1 MALILKNKKPLKK
14 IQNEIA
20 PNDQI
25 ELLFYDEAFFR
36 RESTITR
43 GWYPRGHNIKVN
55 CPITKEKVGVCGA
68 VNPRDG
74 QLFSLIFD
82 GFDSDT
88 FVYYLK
94 WIIGKFSKRKKIV
107 LILDNSSSHKSNK
120 VAEFVN
126 KHKKRLELFFLPP
139 YSPELNPVERVWKNL
154 RYRVTHNTFFEN
166 LEALENAVV
175 EYLKEHAKPNE
186 RLTSLCCIK

>member
-1 MALILKNKKPLKK
+1 MTDEIIPNKK
-14 IQNEIA
+14 
-20 PNDQI
+20 I

-43 GWYPRGHNIKVN
+43 GWYLRGHNSQVK

-74 QLFSLIFD
+74 RLLSLIFD

-88 FVYYLK
+88 FIYYLK
-94 WIIGKFSKRKKIV
+94 WLIRKFKTRKKIV
-107 LILDNSSSHKSNK
+107 LNLDNASSHKSYK
-120 VAEFVN
+120 VAEFVAKN
-126 KHKKRLELFFLPP
+126 KKRLQLLFLPP

-154 RYRVTHNTFFEN
+154 RYRVTHNAFFEN
-166 LEALENAVV
+166 LESLENEVI
-175 EYLKEHAKPNE
+175 EYLKDHAKPNN
-186 RLTSLCCIK
+186 RLASLCCIN

>member
-1 MALILKNKKPLKK
+1 LALILKNKKPLKK

-20 PNDQI
+20 PNNQI
-25 ELLFYDEAFFR
+25 ELL
-36 RESTITR
+36 
-43 GWYPRGHNIKVN
+43 YPRGHNIQVN

-74 QLFSLIFD
+74 RLLSLIFD

-94 WIIGKFSKRKKIV
+94 WLIGKFRKRKKLV

-120 VAEFVN
+120 VAEFVK

-154 RYRVTHNTFFEN
+154 RYRVTHNTFFED